1 MPNFFY
7 DYINSR
13 HANIKFTM
21 EKGVDHKLAVLDVL
35 IDNSS
40 STVITRVLCKKKTFT
55 GLLTN
60 FFSFKSFS
68 YKVGLIRTP
77 VDRTFKINNTWL
89 GFHKD
94 VMNLVQILKKNL
106 FPSHLIENTIIV
118 MSLNSQHFQA
128 I

>member
-40 STVITRVLCKKKTFT
+40 STVITRVLCKKKNVH
-55 GLLTN
+55 G
-60 FFSFKSFS
+60 SFDQF
-68 YKVGLIRTP
+68 L
-77 VDRTFKINNTWL
+77 
-89 GFHKD
+89 
-94 VMNLVQILKKNL
+94 
-106 FPSHLIENTIIV
+106 
-118 MSLNSQHFQA
+118 
-128 I
+128 